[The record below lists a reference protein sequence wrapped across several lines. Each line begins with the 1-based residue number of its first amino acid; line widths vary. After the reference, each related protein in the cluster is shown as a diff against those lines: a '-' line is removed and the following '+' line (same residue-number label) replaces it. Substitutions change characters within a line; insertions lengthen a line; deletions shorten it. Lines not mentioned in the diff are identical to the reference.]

1 MYKTRR
7 LRYYQTKHLALTR
20 KLIQQALT
28 IIAILIFAYA
38 CSNQKNTFMS
48 RQYHA
53 LTTHYNVYFN
63 GKESLK
69 EGQQKI
75 KKGLQENYTILLP
88 VFEYQDPT
96 ARSLSFSNMDRA
108 LEKATKAIK
117 IHSITRK
124 PKRKKGNQS
133 DKYKEFRKKK
143 EYNNWIDDCYLLIG
157 KAQFYKG
164 EYHVAEKAYD
174 FIMREYPE
182 SDLVPEAKL
191 WKAVSLIDRGEFISG
206 GEILERLSNENSLSK
221 DDLVRIEALHADAA
235 IRQEQF
241 EDAIPALERCI
252 SISKNKHAKARY
264 YYLLAQI
271 HQKLGNPSEASRAF
285 QQLIDLNANYEMTFN
300 AKISRALSYTGAEN
314 GEEIRKGLRKMLRDE
329 KNKEYKDQI
338 YYAIAEMDVVDE
350 NMESAITNY
359 WESTKVSLY
368 NENQKAISFLK
379 LGDYYFGEETYPKA
393 QMCYDSSMTY
403 LGSDYPNYRK
413 ISERVGN
420 LTELVN
426 NLNMVVRED
435 SLQRV
440 ALMSKTDRDKLINSL
455 IKKINEKEREK
466 RLMEAEAQ
474 SDRAFFSQN
483 NMLGNNNFN
492 RNQSQGNWYF
502 YNPTNIGL
510 GKSEF
515 QRKWGRRKLEDNWR
529 RKNRSNSSIEDI
541 EIALE
546 QESGDG
552 ISSQSK
558 KKDPKSKEYYLMDL
572 PMTKAAMVKSEE
584 RIMKGL
590 YQAALVYEEKLNNEE
605 KALESLETLLERFPE
620 NPYLLSTY
628 YHCYAINKSLN
639 RYSKSDF
646 YKNKILT
653 EFKNSEYAKAL
664 SDPSYQSKLDAKY
677 QRAHQL
683 YAQAYE
689 DFQNYYYFRVVKTCN
704 EGLLRYPE
712 SDLRPRFLF
721 LRALCVG
728 RTQNVNVFKQSLE
741 QVLEANP
748 TKAITQTVKA
758 ILAGLEKGATPVIYT
773 AKDMELARQNRLLR
787 NWRLEDEQAM
797 VEVKDD
803 QPKKEKPKSLYK
815 FKGDE
820 EHYFVLM
827 FSKQDGDPNR
837 SLFNVSRYNAD
848 AYNSRTFKVDRL
860 SLNKDHIMIMVKG
873 LKDKEDALNY
883 FNGIITSN
891 KAFSGLEDV
900 DYRNFIISQSN
911 FEMLK
916 RSKDVEQYLNFY
928 TKSYFNVERKSKQ
941 STVKKQGKLVAVNN
955 NLDSTAFV
963 FNPADNHKFILLVP
977 ARKVNIGKLKNDIYN
992 HDKDYSVLKE
1002 QYDADLNMI
1011 VVNNIGSKSDAMSYF
1026 RSLVSNDAIYT
1037 QLEKVDYRN
1046 FVISEENFKKFYVEK
1061 TLFPYLDFF
1070 KKNYLDA
1077 NDVAPVKKEEKVVQ
1091 KGLYQFNDKLPHY
1104 FALIY
1109 TRENVNKKQLISGI
1123 KRYNTGPLK
1132 IEVREL
1138 DDKRDVLLVVNMRSK
1153 KQAMMYF
1160 RAIVT
1165 NRDLFAPVEKVGYRN
1180 FVISDENFKVFE
1192 KDGDTAKYLQFFKK
1206 YYLK

>member
-1 MYKTRR
+1 
-7 LRYYQTKHLALTR
+7 
-20 KLIQQALT
+20 
-28 IIAILIFAYA
+28 
-38 CSNQKNTFMS
+38 MS

-69 EGQQKI
+69 EGEQKI
-75 KKGLQENYTILLP
+75 ESGLQENYTILLP
-88 VFEYQDPT
+88 VFEYQNPT
-96 ARSLSFSNMDRA
+96 ARSLSFSSMDRT

-133 DKYKEFRKKK
+133 EKYKAFRKKK

-174 FIMREYPE
+174 FILREYPE
-182 SDLVPEAKL
+182 SDLVPQAKL

-206 GEILERLSNENSLSK
+206 REILERLGDNNELSK
-221 DDLVRIEALHADAA
+221 DDLVRMEALNADAA

-241 EDAIPALERCI
+241 EDAIPALERCVAL
-252 SISKNKHAKARY
+252 SKNKNKKARY

-271 HQKLGNPSEASRAF
+271 HQKLDNPAEASRAF
-285 QQLIDLNANYEMTFN
+285 QELIDLNANYEMTFN
-300 AKISRALSYTGAEN
+300 AKISRALSYTGVEN

-338 YYAIAEMDVVDE
+338 YYALAEMDVVDE
-350 NMESAITNY
+350 NMQSAISNY
-359 WESTKVSLY
+359 WESTKVSLF

-403 LGSDYPNYRK
+403 LGKDYPNYNQ

-440 ALMSKTDRDKLINSL
+440 ALMSQTDRDRLINGL
-455 IKKINEKEREK
+455 IKKINDKEREEK
-466 RLMEAEAQ
+466 LKEAEAQ

-483 NMLGNNNFN
+483 NMLGNSAN
-492 RNQSQGNWYF
+492 RNQTQGNWYF

-529 RKNRSNSSIEDI
+529 RKNRSNYSLDDLEV
-541 EIALE
+541 ALE

-552 ISSQSK
+552 ISTQSK
-558 KKDPKSKEYYLMDL
+558 KKDPKTKEYYLVDL
-572 PMTKAAMVKSEE
+572 PMTKAAMVKSDE

-590 YQAALVYEEKLNNEE
+590 YQAALVYEEKLQNEE

-620 NPYLLSTY
+620 NPYLLSAY

-646 YKNKILT
+646 YKQKILT
-653 EFKNSEYAKAL
+653 EFKGSEYAKAL
-664 SDPSYQSKLDAKY
+664 SDPNYQSKLDAEY

-689 DFQNYYYFRVVKTCN
+689 EFQNYYYFKVVKLCN

-721 LRALCVG
+721 LRALSVG
-728 RTQNVNVFKQSLE
+728 RTQDVSIFKQSLQ
-741 QVLEANP
+741 QVQESNP
-748 TKAITQTVKA
+748 TKEISQTVKA
-758 ILAGLEKGATPVIYT
+758 ILAGLDKGATPVIYT
-773 AKDMELARQNRLLR
+773 AKDMEIARQNRLLR
-787 NWRLEDEQAM
+787 NWRIEGDQAM

-803 QPKKEKPKSLYK
+803 KKKDEKPKSLYQ
-815 FKGDE
+815 FKADD

-837 SLFNVSRYNAD
+837 TLFNVSRYNSD

-860 SLNKDHIMIMVKG
+860 SLDKEQIMIMVKG
-873 LKDKEDALNY
+873 LKDKQDALNY
-883 FNGIITSN
+883 FNGIITNN

-900 DYRNFIISQSN
+900 DYRNFIISKTNFTLLKQSKN
-911 FEMLK
+911 
-916 RSKDVEQYLNFY
+916 VEQYLDFY
-928 TKSYFNVERKSKQ
+928 TKSYFNVERKEKQ

-963 FNPADNHKFILLVP
+963 FNQSDNHKFILLVP
-977 ARKVNIGKLKNDIYN
+977 ARKVNIGKLRNDIYN

-1011 VVNNIGSKSDAMSYF
+1011 VVNNIGSKTDAMSYF
-1026 RSLVSNDAIYT
+1026 RKLVSNDAIYA
-1037 QLEKVDYRN
+1037 QLENVEYRN
-1046 FVISEENFKKFYVEK
+1046 FVIGEDNFKKFYVEK

-1077 NDVAPVKKEEKVVQ
+1077 KDIAPVKKEKEAIQDGMYK
-1091 KGLYQFNDKLPHY
+1091 YNENLPHF
-1104 FALIY
+1104 FALVY
-1109 TRENVNKKQLISGI
+1109 ATENVNKKQLLSGI

-1132 IEVREL
+1132 IEVRSL
-1138 DDKRDVLLVVNMRSK
+1138 DDKREVLLVTNMRNK

-1180 FVISDENFKVFE
+1180 FVISDENLKVFM
-1192 KDGDTAKYLQFFKK
+1192 KDGDPVKYLQFFKK

>member
-1 MYKTRR
+1 MRC
-7 LRYYQTKHLALTR
+7 YQTKHLALVR
-20 KLIQQALT
+20 KNIQIALS
-28 IIAILIFAYA
+28 IIIVLIFAYA

-69 EGQQKI
+69 EGEQKI
-75 KKGLQENYTILLP
+75 IDGLQENYTIMLP
-88 VFEYQDPT
+88 VFEYQNT
-96 ARSLSFSNMDRA
+96 SARTLSFSSMDRT

-117 IHSITRK
+117 LHSITRK
-124 PKRKKGNQS
+124 PKRKKNQS

-164 EYHVAEKAYD
+164 EYHVAEKAFD

-182 SDLVPEAKL
+182 SDIVPQAKL
-191 WKAVSLIDRGEFISG
+191 WKAVSLIDRGEFVSG
-206 GEILERLSNENSLSK
+206 GEILERLTNTSDFSK
-221 DDLVRIEALHADAA
+221 EDLVRIEALNADMA

-252 SISKNKHAKARY
+252 ALSKRKHQKARY

-271 HQKLGNPSEASRAF
+271 HQKLDNPGEASRAF
-285 QQLIDLNANYEMTFN
+285 QELIDLNANYEMTFN

-314 GEEIRKGLRKMLRDE
+314 GEEIRKGLRKMLRDD
-329 KNKEYKDQI
+329 KNKEFKDQI
-338 YYAIAEMDVVDE
+338 YYAMAEMDVVDE
-350 NMESAITNY
+350 NMESAISNY
-359 WESTKVSLY
+359 WESTKVSLF

-403 LGSDYPNYRK
+403 LGNDYPNYSE

-440 ALMSKTDRDKLINSL
+440 ALMSQNDRDKLINSL
-455 IKKINEKEREK
+455 IKKINEKEREE
-466 RLMEAEAQ
+466 RLREAEAQ

-483 NMLGNNNFN
+483 NLLGNNTT
-492 RNQSQGNWYF
+492 RRTQSQGNWYF

-529 RKNRSNSSIEDI
+529 RRNRSTFNLTDMEV
-541 EIALE
+541 ALE

-552 ISSQSK
+552 ISTQSK
-558 KKDPKSKEYYLMDL
+558 KKDPKSKEFYLVDL
-572 PMTKAAMVKSEE
+572 PMTKAAMVKSNE

-590 YQAALVYEEKLNNEE
+590 FQAALVYEEKLQNQE

-639 RYSKSDF
+639 RTSKSEY
-646 YKNKILT
+646 YKQKILS
-653 EFKNSEYAKAL
+653 EFKGSEYAKAL
-664 SDPSYQSKLDAKY
+664 SDPNYQSKLDAEYHK
-677 QRAHQL
+677 AHQL

-689 DFQNYYYFRVVKTCN
+689 EFQNYYYFKVITLCN

-728 RTQNVNVFKQSLE
+728 RTQNVNVFKQSLQ

-748 TKAITQTVKA
+748 TNEIAQTTKA
-758 ILAGLEKGATPVIYT
+758 ILTGLEKGAVPVIYT
-773 AKDMELARQNRLLR
+773 AQDMEIARQNRLLR
-787 NWRLEDEQAM
+787 NWRIEGDQAM
-797 VEVKDD
+797 VEVKGEEEKDA
-803 QPKKEKPKSLYK
+803 KPKSLYQ
-815 FKGDE
+815 FKADE

-827 FSKQDGDPNR
+827 FSKKDGDPNR
-837 SLFNVSRYNAD
+837 TLFNVSRYNSD

-860 SLNKDHIMIMVKG
+860 SLDKEQIMILVKG

-883 FNGIITSN
+883 FNGIITSE
-891 KAFSGLEDV
+891 KPFSGLEDV
-900 DYRNFIISQSN
+900 DYRNFVISVPN
-911 FEMLK
+911 FDLLK
-916 RSKDVEQYLNFY
+916 SSKEVEQYLDFY

-963 FNPADNHKFILLVP
+963 FNPADNHKLILLVP
-977 ARKVNIGKLKNDIYN
+977 VRKVNIGKLRNDVFN
-992 HDKDYSVLKE
+992 HDKDYSVLRE
-1002 QYDADLNMI
+1002 QYDVDLNMI
-1011 VVNNIGSKSDAMSYF
+1011 VVNNIGSKAEAMEYF
-1026 RSLVSNDAIYT
+1026 RNLVTNDAIYT
-1037 QLEKVDYRN
+1037 QLENVDYRN

-1070 KKNYLDA
+1070 KENYLDTK
-1077 NDVAPVKKEEKVVQ
+1077 DVAPVNIEKETAVQ
-1091 KGLYQFNDKLPHY
+1091 EGLYKFNENLPHY
-1104 FALIY
+1104 FALVY
-1109 TRENVNKKQLISGI
+1109 TTANVNKKQLLAGI
-1123 KRYNTGPLK
+1123 KRYNTRTLK
-1132 IEVREL
+1132 IEVR
-1138 DDKRDVLLVVNMRSK
+1138 
-1153 KQAMMYF
+1153 
-1160 RAIVT
+1160 
-1165 NRDLFAPVEKVGYRN
+1165 
-1180 FVISDENFKVFE
+1180 
-1192 KDGDTAKYLQFFKK
+1192 
-1206 YYLK
+1206 

>member
-1 MYKTRR
+1 M
-7 LRYYQTKHLALTR
+7 TR
-20 KLIQQALT
+20 KYIQFALT
-28 IIAILIFAYA
+28 IISVLIFAYA
-38 CSNQKNTFMS
+38 CSNQKNTFVS

-69 EGQQKI
+69 EGEQRI
-75 KKGLQENYTILLP
+75 ENGLQENYTILLP
-88 VFEYQDPT
+88 VFEYQNPA
-96 ARSLSFSNMDRA
+96 ARTTSFSSMDRA

-133 DKYKEFRKKK
+133 EKYKEFRKKK
-143 EYNNWIDDCYLLIG
+143 EYNNWIDDCYMLIG

-164 EYHVAEKAYD
+164 EYHVAEKAFD
-174 FIMREYPE
+174 FILREYPE
-182 SDLVPEAKL
+182 SDLVSEAKL

-206 GEILERLSNENSLSK
+206 GEILDRIDDRKELSK
-221 DDLVRIEALHADAA
+221 DDLVRIEALYADMA
-235 IRQEQF
+235 IRQEQYD
-241 EDAIPALERCI
+241 DAVPALERCI
-252 SISKNKHAKARY
+252 AITKKKHKKARY

-271 HQKLGNPSEASRAF
+271 HQKLDNPGEASRAF

-350 NMESAITNY
+350 NMESAIENY
-359 WESTKVSLY
+359 WESTKVSLF

-403 LGSDYPNYRK
+403 LGNDYPNYNQ

-440 ALMSKTDRDKLINSL
+440 ALMSQADRDRLISQM
-455 IKKINEKEREK
+455 IKEVADKERE
-466 RLMEAEAQ
+466 RRDQEAEAQ

-483 NMLGNNNFN
+483 NMLGNTVS

-529 RKNRSNSSIEDI
+529 RKNRSSFTPDDVEFI
-541 EIALE
+541 LE
-546 QESGDG
+546 QEKGDG
-552 ISSQSK
+552 ISKQSK
-558 KKDPKSKEYYLMDL
+558 KKDPKSREYYLVDL
-572 PMTKAAMVKSEE
+572 PMTKAAMVKSNE

-590 YQAALVYEEKLNNEE
+590 YQAALVYEEKLKNEE

-620 NPYLLSTY
+620 NPYLLSAY
-628 YHCYAINKSLN
+628 YHAYAINKSLN
-639 RYSKSDF
+639 RTAKSDF
-646 YKNKILT
+646 YKQKILR
-653 EFKNSEYAKAL
+653 EFKGSEYAKAL
-664 SDPSYQSKLDAKY
+664 SDPNYQSKLDAEY

-689 DFQNYYYFRVVKTCN
+689 EFQNYYYFKVVSLCN

-721 LRALCVG
+721 LRALSVG
-728 RTQNVNVFKQSLE
+728 RTQDVNTFKQSLD
-741 QVLEANP
+741 QVLKSNP
-748 TKAITQTVKA
+748 TKEIAQTTKA
-758 ILAGLEKGATPVIYT
+758 ILAGLEKGAVPVVYT
-773 AKDMELARQNRLLR
+773 ARDMELARQNRLLR
-787 NWRLEDEQAM
+787 NWRIEGDQAM
-797 VEVKDD
+797 VEVKD
-803 QPKKEKPKSLYK
+803 KKGKAEKPKSLYQ
-815 FKGDE
+815 FKADD

-827 FSKQDGDPNR
+827 FSKKDGDPNR
-837 SLFNVSRYNAD
+837 TLFNVSRYNSD

-860 SLNKDHIMIMVKG
+860 SLDKEQIMILVKG

-883 FNGIITSN
+883 FNGIITSG
-891 KAFSGLEDV
+891 KPYSGLEDV
-900 DYRNFIISQSN
+900 DYRNFVISQAN
-911 FEMLK
+911 FDQLK
-916 RSKDVEQYLNFY
+916 KAKDVEQYLDFY
-928 TKSYFNVERKSKQ
+928 TKSYFNVERKPKQ

-963 FNPADNHKFILLVP
+963 LNQSDNHKFILLVP
-977 ARKVNIGKLKNDIYN
+977 ARKVNIGKLRNDIYN
-992 HDKDYSVLKE
+992 HDKDYSVLRE
-1002 QYDADLNMI
+1002 QYDNDLNMI
-1011 VVNNIGSKSDAMSYF
+1011 VVNNIGSKTDAMKYF
-1026 RSLVSNDAIYT
+1026 RKLVSDDAIYT
-1037 QLEKVDYRN
+1037 QLESVDYRN

-1077 NDVAPVKKEEKVVQ
+1077 KDVAPAVKEDQMVQ
-1091 KGLYQFNDKLPHY
+1091 DGIYQFNEKVYHY
-1104 FALIY
+1104 FALVY
-1109 TRENVNKKQLISGI
+1109 TKANVNRKQLLTGI
-1123 KRYNTGPLK
+1123 KRYNTGELK
-1132 IEVREL
+1132 IQVREL
-1138 DDKRDVLLVVNMRSK
+1138 DDEREVLLVTNMRNK

-1180 FVISDENFKVFE
+1180 FVISDENFEVFVE
-1192 KDGDTAKYLQFFKK
+1192 DGGDTAKYLEFFKK